1 MQAWLLR
8 AGVRGYRVEHDC
20 SVARSDQ
27 VTRLAAPLP
36 IIWLLVSSNFTG
48 CGSDTVCPGH
58 LDPSRGQ
65 GLTIQTSDGSPTIA
79 SINFRIGA
87 SGCSSLSIEK
97 PDASAN
103 GGYSQV
109 TVYMQSDAFPDS
121 AVPVGAEPDP
131 CVVDVVSVDGRSV
144 TVTATVEYHHKV
156 HQHCVEN
163 NNCCPKAELEWVG
176 SREFSPSVQT
186 VSFSGGLDASVEG
199 PDLGLSID
207 LSASTDGVEDR
218 PASL

>member
-8 AGVRGYRVEHDC
+8 AGVRGRRFEHGC
-20 SVARSDQ
+20 SIARSGRG
-27 VTRLAAPLP
+27 TRLAVPLP
-36 IIWLLVSSNFTG
+36 IIWTLVSSSFTA

-58 LDPSRGQ
+58 IDPSRA

-79 SINFRIGA
+79 SVNFRIGA

-109 TVYMQSDAFPDS
+109 TVYMRSSLFIDS

-131 CVVDVVSVDGRSV
+131 CVIDVASVDGRSI

-156 HQHCVEN
+156 LQHCVRN
-163 NNCCPKAELEWVG
+163 DNCCPKAELEWVG
-176 SREFSPSVQT
+176 IQEFSPSVQT
-186 VSFSGGLDASVEG
+186 VSFSEALDASVEG
-199 PDLGLSID
+199 PDLGLPID

-218 PASL
+218 PESL